1 MPKRLRKVLAALA
14 PLACH
19 LAEGFL
25 RLLPDCRGCVGFG
38 GWRQWWHRS
47 TRTRKVPRVSRGNN
61 AELCPLI
68 TSHITKLIE
77 HTRLNKSHMLKKIIN
92 ARKKH
97 HMLNTHPSICH
108 AQTDKSHA
116 QHKNHML
123 NTKKSHAQHKNH
135 NNISNKSNTKSHAQ
149 YKNHMLKFHQCSE
162 HTRLKQITCSTQK
175 SHAQHTSHMKNIT
188 CSTSKHHML
197 KQIIMLCERASFP

>member
-77 HTRLNKSHMLKKIIN
+77 HTRLNKSHMLKQIIN
-92 ARKKH
+92 ARKNITCSTHIPPFAMLKQKKNMLNTKITCSTQKNNMLNTQITTTPQKH
-97 HMLNTHPSICH
+97 QTLNHMLNTKITCSNSIN
-108 AQTDKSHA
+108 AQNTRDSNKSHA

-123 NTKKSHAQHKNH
+123 NTHP
-135 NNISNKSNTKSHAQ
+135 T
-149 YKNHMLKFHQCSE
+149 
-162 HTRLKQITCSTQK
+162 
-175 SHAQHTSHMKNIT
+175 
-188 CSTSKHHML
+188 
-197 KQIIMLCERASFP
+197 

>member
-77 HTRLNKSHMLKKIIN
+77 HTRLNKSHMLKQIIN
-92 ARKKH
+92 ARKNITCSTH
-97 HMLNTHPSICH
+97 IPPFAMLK
-108 AQTDKSHA
+108 Q
-116 QHKNHML
+116 KNHML
-123 NTKKSHAQHKNH
+123 NTKSHAQDKKSHAQHKNH